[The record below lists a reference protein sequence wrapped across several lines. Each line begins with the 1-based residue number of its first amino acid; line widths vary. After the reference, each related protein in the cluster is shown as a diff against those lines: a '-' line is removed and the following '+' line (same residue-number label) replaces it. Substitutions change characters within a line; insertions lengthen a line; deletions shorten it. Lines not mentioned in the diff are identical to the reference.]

1 MNYPERE
8 EKCMQE
14 FVYYTAQKLDFPLPE
29 SIAVISDLTQ
39 VQNTDFIISNSSLA
53 PAEVIAQEIDFYIRN
68 SQDSIAEQIKNIEKL
83 YNINA
88 IRFDFGQDMAYEQ
101 EVNDQLLLVANEEQE
116 KEFASQILPGEFD
129 LFVVRPEFVTAI
141 DGHIG
146 ALTVSIVSNNKEV
159 PIQVSQIIWYDHD
172 EIAMEQSGAFDP
184 LESSLDEVLETV
196 RKNIAHYSYKKFT
209 VYDKTICQYHERREE
224 ICSKCEEV
232 CPTVAI
238 VKHDEEK
245 HLEFSQID
253 CHGCGGCISVCPS
266 GALDYAPSNR
276 ESIFEIAKELRGHI
290 PLIIPRNMD
299 IHDVDIPLKAG
310 VLLLSLE
317 GEKFLHEGTFLTL
330 VQESGSQVIFYS
342 DFISKGSRD
351 SIDILNQIYQKK
363 YGVDAVLVAMN
374 EDELKEAL
382 EKVAFVENS
391 RYTFN
396 EEGAKKREI
405 FAIRLRDLLGEEDLG
420 EVTTGEHVHY
430 GHVKVNESNCT
441 LCLVCV
447 GACNVGALIANTE
460 DNTLR
465 LNASICTMCGYCE
478 VSCPEA
484 DCLSIGKDVIELKPS
499 WFKEEVLAKDT
510 LFECVE
516 CGKPFA
522 TTKAVMK
529 IAEMMAPVF
538 ASDPIKERTLYCCE
552 ECKPKI
558 MMESYMKNPKGY
570 NNETGVV

>member
-1 MNYPERE
+1 
-8 EKCMQE
+8 MQE
-14 FVYYTAQKLDFPLPE
+14 FVYFSSTKLDFPLPE
-29 SIAVISDLTQ
+29 SISVISDPSSL
-39 VQNTDFIISNSSLA
+39 QNSDYIISNSPSA
-53 PAEVIAQEIDFYIRN
+53 SAEVIAPEIDFYIRN
-68 SQDSIAEQIKNIEKL
+68 SQDPIAAQIKNIEKL
-83 YNINA
+83 YEINA
-88 IRFDFGQDMAYEQ
+88 IRFDLAQDMSYEQ
-101 EVNDQLLLVANEEQE
+101 KMDNRVLLVANEEQE
-116 KEFASQILPGEFD
+116 KVFISKSTEDEFD
-129 LFVVRPEFVTAI
+129 LYVARPELVVAI
-141 DGHIG
+141 DGNIG
-146 ALTVSIVSNNKEV
+146 ALTVTIMSNNKEV
-159 PIQVSQIIWYDHD
+159 PVKVSQIIWYEHD
-172 EIAMEQSGAFDP
+172 EIAVEQSGSFDP

-276 ESIFEIAKELRGHI
+276 ESIFEVAKEIRGNI
-290 PLIIPRNMD
+290 PLIIPRNMEIAALNID
-299 IHDVDIPLKAG
+299 LKEN
-310 VLLLSLE
+310 VLPVALE

-330 VQESGSQVIFYS
+330 AQETGAQVIFYS
-342 DFISKGSRD
+342 DFISKGSCD

-374 EDELKEAL
+374 ESELKEAL
-382 EKVAFVENS
+382 EKVSFVENS

-396 EEGAKKREI
+396 ESGAKKREI
-405 FAIRLRDLLGEEDLG
+405 FSIRLRHIVGEEDLG
-420 EVTTGEHVHY
+420 EAHTGEHVHY
-430 GHVKVNESNCT
+430 GRVEVKESNCT

-447 GACNVGALIANTE
+447 GACNVGALIANTD

-465 LNASICTMCGYCE
+465 INASVCTMCGYCE
-478 VSCPEA
+478 VSCPEV
-484 DCLSIGKDVIELKPS
+484 DCLSIKKDVIELKPS

-529 IAEMMAPVF
+529 IAEMMAPIF
-538 ASDPIKERTLYCCE
+538 ANDPIKERTLYCCE
-552 ECKPKI
+552 DCKPKI
-558 MMESYMKNPKGY
+558 MMESYMKNPGDY
-570 NNETGVV
+570 NNEVGGQR

>member
-1 MNYPERE
+1 
-8 EKCMQE
+8 MQE
-14 FVYYTAQKLDFPLPE
+14 FVYYSPTQLEFPLPE
-29 SIAVISDLTQ
+29 TIAVISDLTQ
-39 VQNTDFIISNSSLA
+39 IDQNDFIISNSLLA
-53 PAEVIAQEIDFYIRN
+53 EAEVIAPEIDFYIRN
-68 SQDSIAEQIKNIEKL
+68 SQDPIASQIKNIEKL

-88 IRFDFGQDMAYEQ
+88 IRFDLGQDISYEQ
-101 EVNDQLLLVANEEQE
+101 EVDNRVLLVATQEQE
-116 KEFASQILPGEFD
+116 KAFASSILSDEFD
-129 LFVVRPEFVTAI
+129 LYVVRPELVIAI

-146 ALTVSIVSNNKEV
+146 ALEVTIVSNNKEV
-159 PIQVSQIIWYDHD
+159 PVNVSQIIWYDED
-172 EIAMEQSGAFDP
+172 DIAKEQSGSFDP
-184 LESSLDEVLETV
+184 LESSLEEVLETV
-196 RKNIAHYSYKKFT
+196 RKNIAHYKYKKFT

-238 VKHDEEK
+238 VKHDDEK

-276 ESIFEIAKELRGHI
+276 ESIFEIAQEMRGHI
-290 PLIIPRNMD
+290 PLIIPGKMSVEGLEIDLKEN
-299 IHDVDIPLKAG
+299 VLPLA
-310 VLLLSLE
+310 LE

-330 VQESGSQVIFYS
+330 AQESGSQIIFYS
-342 DFISKGSRD
+342 DFLSKGVRD
-351 SIDILNQIYQKK
+351 AISILNQIYQKK
-363 YGVDAVLVAMN
+363 YGLDAVLIAMN
-374 EDELKEAL
+374 EVELKEAL
-382 EKVAFVENS
+382 VEVDFVENS

-405 FAIRLRDLLGEEDLG
+405 FAIRLKDLVDEEDLG
-420 EVTTGEHVHY
+420 DVSTGEHIHY
-430 GHVKVNESNCT
+430 GHVEVKESNCT

-447 GACNVGALIANTE
+447 GACNVGALIANAE

-484 DCLSIGKDVIELKPS
+484 DCLTIKKDVIELKPS
-499 WFKEEVLAKDT
+499 WFKEEILAKDT

-516 CGKPFA
+516 CSKPFA

-529 IAEMMAPVF
+529 IAGMMAPIF
-538 ASDPIKERTLYCCE
+538 AHDPIKERTLYCCE
-552 ECKPKI
+552 DCKPKI
-558 MMESYMKNPKGY
+558 MMESYMNNPGDY
-570 NNETGVV
+570 NNETGGQK

>member
-1 MNYPERE
+1 
-8 EKCMQE
+8 MQE
-14 FVYYTAQKLDFPLPE
+14 FVYFSPNVLDFPLPE
-29 SIAVISDLTQ
+29 SIAVTSQLTTNNSNNYI
-39 VQNTDFIISNSSLA
+39 VSNSKVVS
-53 PAEVIAQEIDFYIRN
+53 AEVIASEIDFYIRN
-68 SQDSIAEQIKNIEKL
+68 TKDSIAAQIKNIEKL
-83 YNINA
+83 YNLNA
-88 IRFDFGQDMAYEQ
+88 IRFDLGQDISYSQ
-101 EVNDQLLLVANEEQE
+101 EVDNRLLLVCTQEQE
-116 KEFASQILPGEFD
+116 DEFMSHIDADEFD
-129 LFVVRPEFVTAI
+129 LYAVRAEIVTEI
-141 DGHIG
+141 NGHIG
-146 ALTVSIVSNNKEV
+146 NLEVTVISNGKEV
-159 PIQVSQIIWYDHD
+159 PLKVSQIIWYNQH
-172 EIAMEQSGAFDP
+172 EIAREQSGTFDP
-184 LESSLDEVLETV
+184 LESSLEDVLGLV
-196 RKNIAHYSYKKFT
+196 RKNIAHYEYKKFT

-276 ESIFEIAKELRGHI
+276 GSIFEIAKEIRGHI
-290 PLIIPRNMD
+290 PLVIPRNMNIENLNID
-299 IHDVDIPLKAG
+299 LKEGILPLA
-310 VLLLSLE
+310 LE

-330 VQESGSQVIFYS
+330 AQESGSQVIFYS

-351 SIDILNQIYQKK
+351 SIDMLNQIYQKK
-363 YGVDAVLVAMN
+363 YAVDAVIIAMN
-374 EDELKEAL
+374 EEELEEAL
-382 EKVAFVENS
+382 KVVNFVENS

-396 EEGAKKREI
+396 ESGAKKREI
-405 FAIRLRDLLGEEDLG
+405 FAIRLRNIVGDNNLGL
-420 EVTTGEHVHY
+420 VTTGEHVHY
-430 GHVKVNESNCT
+430 GRVRVNESKCT

-447 GACNVGALIANTE
+447 GACNVGALIANTD

-465 LNASICTMCGYCE
+465 INSSICTMCGYCE

-484 DCLSIGKDVIELKPS
+484 DCLDIVENIIELKPS

-529 IAEMMAPVF
+529 IAEMMAPIF
-538 ASDPIKERTLYCCE
+538 AADPIKERTLYCCE
-552 ECKPKI
+552 SCKPKI
-558 MMESYMKNPKGY
+558 MMESYMSNRDQY
-570 NNETGVV
+570 NNTTIEGR

>member
-1 MNYPERE
+1 
-8 EKCMQE
+8 MQE
-14 FVYYTAQKLDFPLPE
+14 FVYFSTTQLDFPLPE
-29 SIAVISDLTQ
+29 TIAVVSDTSQ
-39 VQNTDFIISNSSLA
+39 INHNDFIISNSPSA
-53 PAEVIAQEIDFYIRN
+53 PAEVIAPEINFYIRN
-68 SQDSIAEQIKNIEKL
+68 SQDPIASQIQNIEKL

-88 IRFDFGQDMAYEQ
+88 TRFDFGQDISYEQ
-101 EVNDQLLLVANEEQE
+101 EIDNKLLLVASEEEE
-116 KEFASQILPGEFD
+116 KAFASAILPDEFD
-129 LFVVRPEFVTAI
+129 LFVVRPELVIAI

-146 ALTVSIVSNNKEV
+146 ALEVTIVSNHKEV
-159 PIQVSQIIWYDHD
+159 PVQVSQIVWYQQD
-172 EIAMEQSGAFDP
+172 EIAEEQSGTFDP

-196 RKNIAHYSYKKFT
+196 RKNIAHYAYKKFT

-276 ESIFEIAKELRGHI
+276 ESIFEIAQEMRGHI
-290 PLIIPRNMD
+290 PLIIPRNMNID
-299 IHDVDIPLKAG
+299 TLEVSLKENILPLA
-310 VLLLSLE
+310 LE

-330 VQESGSQVIFYS
+330 AQESGSQIIFYS

-351 SIDILNQIYQKK
+351 SINILNQIYQKK
-363 YGVDAVLVAMN
+363 FGVDAVLIAMN
-374 EDELKEAL
+374 ETELEEAL
-382 EKVAFVENS
+382 AKVSFVEDS

-396 EEGAKKREI
+396 ESGAKKREI
-405 FAIRLRDLLGEEDLG
+405 FAIRLKHLVGEEDLE
-420 EVTTGEHVHY
+420 EVNTGEHVHY
-430 GHVKVNESNCT
+430 GHVEVKESNCT

-447 GACNVGALIANTE
+447 GACNVGALIANTD

-478 VSCPEA
+478 VSCPEV
-484 DCLSIGKDVIELKPS
+484 DCLSIKKDVIELKPT

-516 CGKPFA
+516 CGKAFA

-529 IAEMMAPVF
+529 IAEMMAPIF

-552 ECKPKI
+552 DCKPKI
-558 MMESYMKNPKGY
+558 MMESYMKNPDGY
-570 NNETGVV
+570 NNETGVSQ

>member
-1 MNYPERE
+1 
-8 EKCMQE
+8 MQE
-14 FVYYTAQKLDFPLPE
+14 FVYFSSSSLDFPLPE
-29 SIAVISDLTQ
+29 SIAVTSQSTTKN
-39 VQNTDFIISNSSLA
+39 QNNYIISNSDA
-53 PAEVIAQEIDFYIRN
+53 VPAEVIAKEIDFYIRN
-68 SQDSIAEQIKNIEKL
+68 SRDPIASQIKNIEKL

-88 IRFDFGQDMAYEQ
+88 IRFDLGQDISYTQ
-101 EVNDQLLLVANEEQE
+101 EVDNRLLLVCTQEQE
-116 KEFASQILPGEFD
+116 DEFISHIASDEFD
-129 LFVVRPEFVTAI
+129 LYAVRPEIVIEI

-146 ALTVSIVSNNKEV
+146 ALEVAVMRKGKEV
-159 PIQVSQIIWYDHD
+159 TVKVSQIVWYDQHQ
-172 EIAMEQSGAFDP
+172 IAEEQSGTFDP
-184 LESSLDEVLETV
+184 LASSPEDVLETV
-196 RKNIAHYSYKKFT
+196 RKNIAHYEYKKFT

-276 ESIFEIAKELRGHI
+276 ESIFEIAKEMRGHI
-290 PLIIPRNMD
+290 PLVIPRNMNIENLNID
-299 IHDVDIPLKAG
+299 LKENILPLA
-310 VLLLSLE
+310 LE

-330 VQESGSQVIFYS
+330 AQESSSQVIFYS

-351 SIDILNQIYQKK
+351 AISILNQIYQKK
-363 YGVDAVLVAMN
+363 YGVDAVIIAMN
-374 EDELKEAL
+374 ENELQEAL
-382 EKVAFVENS
+382 EKVDFIEGS

-396 EEGAKKREI
+396 ESGAKKREI
-405 FAIRLRDLLGEEDLG
+405 FAIRLRNIVGEEDLG
-420 EVTTGEHVHY
+420 LVTTGEHVHY
-430 GHVKVNESNCT
+430 GRVEVKESNCT

-447 GACNVGALIANTE
+447 GACNVGALIANTD

-465 LNASICTMCGYCE
+465 VNASICTSCGYCE

-484 DCLSIGKDVIELKPS
+484 DCLTIKEDIIELRPE

-516 CGKPFA
+516 CGKAFA

-529 IAEMMAPVF
+529 IAEMMGPIF
-538 ASDPIKERTLYCCE
+538 AHDPIKERTLYCCE
-552 ECKPKI
+552 DCKPKI
-558 MMESYMKNPKGY
+558 MMKSYMQNPQNY
-570 NNETGVV
+570 NNEGEM